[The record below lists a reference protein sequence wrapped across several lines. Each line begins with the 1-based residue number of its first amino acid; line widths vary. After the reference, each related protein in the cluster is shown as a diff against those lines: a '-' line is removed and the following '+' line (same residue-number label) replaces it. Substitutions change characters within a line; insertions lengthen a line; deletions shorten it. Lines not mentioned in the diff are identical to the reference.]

1 MLTSRAVTLPNL
13 NTEQFS
19 TEAKDQ
25 TSDTQTH
32 IRSDLGYSSS
42 SLTYANLPQD
52 SVYNIYSI
60 YNIYNTYNIYNI
72 YGIYTLYSMYK
83 IYNMYAIYDIDT
95 TYGIY
100 NISNIYTCTTYTA

>member
-60 YNIYNTYNIYNI
+60 YN
-72 YGIYTLYSMYK
+72 
-83 IYNMYAIYDIDT
+83 MYAIYDMDT

-100 NISNIYTCTTYTA
+100 NISNI

>member
-19 TEAKDQ
+19 TEAKHQ

-32 IRSDLGYSSS
+32 ILSDLGYSSS
-42 SLTYANLPQD
+42 SLTSANLPQD
-52 SVYNIYSI
+52 SVYNVYSI
-60 YNIYNTYNIYNI
+60 YNIYSTYNI
-72 YGIYTLYSMYK
+72 YGIYTLYSIYK